1 MNDLHRLTDARMLA
15 LYDERKAF
23 GATEYAARY
32 VAATR
37 YTGLVRLVEL
47 LAARA
52 AVPTRTD
59 TGAL

>member
-1 MNDLHRLTDARMLA
+1 MNDLHRLTDAKMLA
-15 LYDERKAF
+15 LYDERRSL

-32 VAATR
+32 IAAMR
-37 YTGLVRLVEL
+37 YTGYVRLAEL

-52 AVPTRTD
+52 AMPTRTD